1 MYLNQ
6 MYLLEDRVKSFKDC
20 SAILDTDP
28 RIARGKVVVK
38 FITKTYKIL
47 YKLII
52 CTFFSNNEKTP
63 RKECEQGVNSDF

>member
-20 SAILDTDP
+20 SAMLDTDP

-47 YKLII
+47 YKLLYVHSFQIMRKLH
-52 CTFFSNNEKTP
+52 EKN
-63 RKECEQGVNSDF
+63 VNKG